1 MKNLCLVFNHFE
13 QEHLGK
19 DVFLTPY
26 YLARKENLHLIVVY
40 RQTNSNK
47 NFPAEYR
54 GATLK
59 PIKTHF
65 SYFWLWY
72 SEWILRSL
80 LYVIRHGKKHDYL
93 MSFHLFFRSILL
105 SICYKWVNPKGKMY
119 LKLDIP
125 DFIIYK
131 ISDREKNPIWRYLYK
146 KCVEVTDIFSVET
159 RSSYTQLL
167 NVSYFKNHEDKVI
180 CLPNGFDAEEAGNL
194 GLKPKE
200 FSEKQNCMIT
210 VGRLGTNQKNTE
222 LLLDAITQINPE
234 DWKFLFIGPVEPG
247 FETFVQTYFKTH
259 PDLEDK
265 VLFKGNIRT
274 KKELWDYYN
283 NAKVFILPSRWE
295 SYGLVLNEARYF
307 RNYILSTDVGAAA
320 DIIAG
325 KYGKIIDDKSSVF
338 AEYIQEIIDGE
349 IDINVYTGTED
360 KSITWEH
367 LIQKISLK

>member
-1 MKNLCLVFNHFE
+1 MKNLCLIFNDFE

-26 YLARKENLHLIVVY
+26 YLAKKENLHLIVVY

-72 SEWILRSL
+72 SEWIIRSL
-80 LYVIRHGKKHDYL
+80 LIVLRHGKKYDYL
-93 MSFHLFFRSILL
+93 MSFHIFFRSILL

-125 DFIIYK
+125 DFIIHK
-131 ISDREKNPIWRYLYK
+131 ISHREKYPTWRFLYK
-146 KCVEVTDIFSVET
+146 KCVEVTDIFTVET
-159 RSSYTQLL
+159 QSSYAQLL
-167 NVSYFKNHEDKVI
+167 NVSYFKKHADKVI
-180 CLPNGFDAEEAGNL
+180 YLPNGFDGEEARNL
-194 GLKPKE
+194 DSRPKG
-200 FSEKQNCMIT
+200 FSEKQNYVIT

-222 LLLDAITQINPE
+222 LLLDAITQIDPK
-234 DWKFLFIGPVEPG
+234 DWKFLFIGPVETN
-247 FETFVQTYFKTH
+247 FNDYIQAYFKTH
-259 PDLEDK
+259 PTLEDK

-274 KKELWDYYN
+274 KKELWNYYN

-320 DIIAG
+320 EIIDG
-325 KYGKIIDDKSSVF
+325 KYGKIIDGTSCIF
-338 AEYIQEIIDGE
+338 AEYIQKIIDGQ
-349 IDINVYTGTED
+349 IAINVYTDTED
-360 KSITWEH
+360 KSILWEH
-367 LIQKISLK
+367 LIQKINLK